1 MPDLPRAAAPTLEAL
16 TERIDGVREA
26 ARVHEDHDQD
36 RHAEVMAAIR
46 DVRAGGQERGDRVYE
61 LLAEQ
66 QRTTLRAAGLIVVL
80 LIVGLFGVLGVG
92 LGVEVPGLGSVGI
105 APAAAAPVPERNTPE
120 QPGTPEQTEQPPKE

>member
-1 MPDLPRAAAPTLEAL
+1 MSSPAPPSLDTL
-16 TERIDGVREA
+16 TERLDGVRHA
-26 ARVHEDHDQD
+26 ATVHEQHDAD
-36 RHAEVMAAIR
+36 RHEQVMDAITQIR
-46 DVRAGGQERGDRVYE
+46 DAGDRRGDRVVE
-61 LLAEQ
+61 MMVAQ
-66 QRTTLRAAGLIVVL
+66 QQLVIRAAGLIVGL